1 MTDSKR
7 KIVNDPV
14 YGFITIDH
22 PLIFAVIS
30 HPYYQRLRR
39 IQQMALANMVYP
51 GAMHTRF
58 HHSLGAYHLMSCA
71 LSELKGK
78 GIEITAEEEVAAK
91 LAILLHDIGH
101 GPYSH
106 ALESTIVEGVSHEQ
120 LSQWLMEQLNEELDG
135 ALSLTIEI
143 FNDRYHKKFLHQ
155 LVSSQLDVDR
165 MDYLNRD
172 SFYTGVAEGV
182 IAHDRILK
190 MLTVHQGELMVEEK
204 GVYSIEKFI
213 VARRLMYWQVYLHKT
228 VLSAENMLVKILE
241 RAKYLAHQGQELF
254 CSPAL
259 RFFLYQHITGRHF
272 EENPECLQQFCRLD
286 DYDIMGA
293 VKVWA
298 QHPDRILGLLCTWLV
313 NRRLFKVVL
322 SGEPFEQNV
331 TDVLDR
337 SVQDQLGI
345 AREDLH
351 YFVFTGTASLRAY
364 NVANERINILFKDGT
379 VKDISSIDNALVS
392 HTLAIPVKKFYI
404 CHPKI
409 QATDVSGINIANV

>member
-1 MTDSKR
+1 MTERKR

-22 PLIFAVIS
+22 PLILNLIS

-39 IQQMALANMVYP
+39 IHQMALAHLVYP

-58 HHSLGAYHLMSCA
+58 HHSMGAYHLMSCA
-71 LSELKGK
+71 LQELKSK
-78 GIEITAEEEVAAK
+78 GVNITAREEVAAK
-91 LAILLHDIGH
+91 MAILLHDIGH

-106 ALESTIVEGVSHEQ
+106 ALENGIIKDVSHEAI
-120 LSQWLMEQLNEELDG
+120 SQWLMEALDREMDG
-135 ALSLTIEI
+135 ALGLTLDI

-172 SFYTGVAEGV
+172 SFYTGVSEGV
-182 IAHDRILK
+182 IGYDRIIK
-190 MLTVHQGELMVEEK
+190 MLTVHNGELMVEEK
-204 GVYSIEKFI
+204 GIYSIEKFI

-228 VLSAENMLVKILE
+228 VLSAENMLVKTLC
-241 RAKYLAHQGQELF
+241 RARELALGGVKLYA
-254 CSPAL
+254 SPAL
-259 RFFLYQHITGRHF
+259 EYFLYNTIAADNF
-272 EENPECLQQFCRLD
+272 EREAACLQQFCLLD

-293 VKVWA
+293 IKVWA
-298 QHPDRILGLLCTWLV
+298 HQKEDKVLALLCNSLI
-313 NRRLFKVVL
+313 NRNLFKCVL
-322 SGEPFEQNV
+322 NNEPFGEEAGHLLKRQV
-331 TDVLDR
+331 ERKWGFSGSELD
-337 SVQDQLGI
+337 
-345 AREDLH
+345 

-364 NVANERINILFKDGT
+364 NVNDEKINILFKDGT

-409 QATDVSGINIANV
+409 

>member
-1 MTDSKR
+1 MTERKR
-7 KIVNDPV
+7 KIINDPV

-22 PLIFAVIS
+22 PLIFNLIS

-39 IQQMALANMVYP
+39 IHQMALAHLVYP

-58 HHSLGAYHLMSCA
+58 HHSVGAYHLMCGA
-71 LSELKGK
+71 LQELQGK
-78 GIEITAEEEVAAK
+78 GVHITKDEEVAAK
-91 LAILLHDIGH
+91 MAILLHDIGH

-106 ALESTIVEGVSHEQ
+106 ALENDIIDGVSHEAIGR
-120 LSQWLMEQLNEELDG
+120 WLMEDLNQQMKG
-135 ALSLTIEI
+135 ALSLTLDI

-172 SFYTGVAEGV
+172 SFYTGVSEGV
-182 IAHDRILK
+182 IGYDRIIK
-190 MLTVHQGELMVEEK
+190 MLTVHNGELMVEEK
-204 GVYSIEKFI
+204 GIYSIEKFI

-228 VLSAENMLVKILE
+228 VLSAENMLVKILC
-241 RAKYLAHQGQELF
+241 RAKELALKGVELF
-254 CSPAL
+254 ASPAL
-259 RFFLYQHITGRHF
+259 QYFLYHTITAENF
-272 EENPECLQQFCRLD
+272 EREAATLQQFCLLD

-298 QHPDRILGLLCTWLV
+298 QHDDKVLSLLCKWLI
-313 NRRLFKVVL
+313 NRNLFKCIL
-322 SGEPFEQNV
+322 SNEMFDGDSIRLLQQQVQQRWGVEGRE
-331 TDVLDR
+331 LD
-337 SVQDQLGI
+337 
-345 AREDLH
+345 

-364 NVANERINILFKDGT
+364 NIADEKINILFKDGT

-404 CHPKI
+404 CHPKL
-409 QATDVSGINIANV
+409 

>member
-1 MTDSKR
+1 MTERKR

-22 PLIFAVIS
+22 PLIFTLIS

-39 IQQMALANMVYP
+39 IHQMALAHLVYP

-58 HHSLGAYHLMSCA
+58 HHSMGAYHLMSCA
-71 LSELKGK
+71 LQELRSKGVH
-78 GIEITAEEEVAAK
+78 ITQQEEVAAK
-91 LAILLHDIGH
+91 MAILLHDVGH

-106 ALESTIVEGVSHEQ
+106 ALENGIIEGVSHEEI
-120 LSQWLMEQLNEELDG
+120 SQWLMEDLNREMGG
-135 ALSLTIEI
+135 ALTLTLEI
-143 FNDRYHKKFLHQ
+143 FNGRYHKQFLHQ

-172 SFYTGVAEGV
+172 SFYTGVSEGV
-182 IAHDRILK
+182 ISYDRIIK
-190 MLTVHQGELMVEEK
+190 MLTVHHGELMVEEK
-204 GVYSIEKFI
+204 GIYSIEKFI

-228 VLSAENMLVKILE
+228 VLSAENMLVKILR
-241 RAKYLAHQGQELF
+241 RAKQLALAGEELF
-254 CSPAL
+254 ASPAL
-259 RFFLYQHITGRHF
+259 SYFLYNTITAANF
-272 EENPECLQQFCRLD
+272 EEEPACLQQFCLLD

-293 VKVWA
+293 IKVWA
-298 QHPDRILGLLCTWLV
+298 GHTDKVLSLLCKSLI
-313 NRRLFKVVL
+313 NRKLLKCIL
-322 SGEPFEQNV
+322 HSEPFGEDAITLLKEKV
-331 TDVLDR
+331 AKEWGISGPDLD
-337 SVQDQLGI
+337 
-345 AREDLH
+345 

-364 NVANERINILFKDGT
+364 NVSDEKINILFKDGT

-409 QATDVSGINIANV
+409 

>member
-1 MTDSKR
+1 MTERKR
-7 KIVNDPV
+7 KIINDPV

-22 PLIFAVIS
+22 PLIFNLIS

-39 IQQMALANMVYP
+39 IHQMALAHLVYP

-58 HHSLGAYHLMSCA
+58 HHSMGAYHLMCGA
-71 LSELKGK
+71 LQELQGK
-78 GIEITAEEEVAAK
+78 GVHITKDEEVAAK
-91 LAILLHDIGH
+91 MAILLHDIGH

-106 ALESTIVEGVSHEQ
+106 ALENDIIDGVSHEAIGR
-120 LSQWLMEQLNEELDG
+120 WLMEDLNQQMKG
-135 ALSLTIEI
+135 ALSLTLDI

-172 SFYTGVAEGV
+172 SFYTGVSEGV
-182 IAHDRILK
+182 IGYDRIIK
-190 MLTVHQGELMVEEK
+190 MLTVHNGELMVEEK
-204 GVYSIEKFI
+204 GIYSIEKFI

-228 VLSAENMLVKILE
+228 VLSAENMLVKILC
-241 RAKYLAHQGQELF
+241 RAKELALKGVELF
-254 CSPAL
+254 ASPAL
-259 RFFLYQHITGRHF
+259 QYFLYHTITAENF
-272 EENPECLQQFCRLD
+272 EREDATLQQFCLLD

-298 QHPDRILGLLCTWLV
+298 QHDDKVLSLLCKWLI
-313 NRRLFKVVL
+313 NRDLFKCIL
-322 SGEPFEQNV
+322 SNEMFDGDSIRLLQQQVQQRWGVEGRE
-331 TDVLDR
+331 LD
-337 SVQDQLGI
+337 
-345 AREDLH
+345 

-364 NVANERINILFKDGT
+364 NIADEKINILFKDGT

-404 CHPKI
+404 CHPKL
-409 QATDVSGINIANV
+409 

>member
-1 MTDSKR
+1 MTESKR

-39 IQQMALANMVYP
+39 IQQMALAHLVYP

-71 LSELKGK
+71 LVELKSK
-78 GIEITAEEEVAAK
+78 GADITPEEEIAAK

-106 ALESTIVEGVSHEQ
+106 ALENTIVEGVSHEQ
-120 LSQWLMEQLNEELDG
+120 LSQWLMEALNQELDG
-135 ALSLTIEI
+135 ALSLTIDI
-143 FNDRYHKKFLHQ
+143 FNNRYHKKFLHQ

-204 GVYSIEKFI
+204 GIYSIEKFI

-228 VLSAENMLVKILE
+228 VLSAENMLVKILQ
-241 RAKYLAHQGQELF
+241 RAKKLALAGEVLF
-254 CSPAL
+254 CSPPL
-259 RFFLYQHITGRHF
+259 HFFLYRQIKGRDF
-272 EENPECLQQFCRLD
+272 EDDPECLRQFCLLD

-298 QHPDRILGLLCTWLV
+298 EHGDPILSLLCGWLV

-322 SGEPFEQNV
+322 NSEPFEEDV
-331 TDVLDR
+331 TAMFNKKIKA
-337 SVQDQLGI
+337 QYGI
-345 AREDLH
+345 ADEDLH

-364 NVANERINILFKDGT
+364 NINNERINILFKDGT

-409 QATDVSGINIANV
+409 QATDVYRD